1 MLRPVLLPLFTRLR
15 GNGNSRKFEVASI
28 PPRPAPGTREWHGG
42 ASSGSERLDL
52 VAFVAPSCSKGLR
65 LVTAQLPEKYPPSDR
80 GSTELRVYGVL
91 RSSAYPRSG
100 THEHT
105 GLRSAPER
113 H

>member
-15 GNGNSRKFEVASI
+15 GKNGNSRKFEVASI

-65 LVTAQLPEKYPPSDR
+65 LVTAQLPEKYPPIGPGLNRTSC
-80 GSTELRVYGVL
+80 LRRSEKFGAPLVL
-91 RSSAYPRSG
+91 
-100 THEHT
+100 
-105 GLRSAPER
+105 
-113 H
+113 